1 MTCRFEI
8 VIHPAKSQPGRFV
21 ACLGERVLHTAT
33 RQPLLDCARIL
44 LGEGADPTA
53 RIEMRH
59 AGAEYVALSSTI
71 GAAARLTV
79 KEPPSEEIRLVRYQ
93 PYDRGEWRDG
103 SPYSDLNGEPV
114 PDIGSESKSLHGAS
128 LSREA

>member
-8 VIHPAKSQPGRFV
+8 VIHPVKPPMASKSRPGRFI
-21 ACLGERVLHTAT
+21 ACLGERVLHSAT

-71 GAAARLTV
+71 GAAAKLTV
-79 KEPPSEEIRLVRYQ
+79 EELTNNGVPRFRT
-93 PYDRGEWRDG
+93 WRAFDG
-103 SPYSDLNGEPV
+103 VLDVEGTSPVDLNGERV
-114 PDIGSESKSLHGAS
+114 AGA
-128 LSREA
+128 A